1 MGGAYRKNDVPR
13 VLVDWRGM
21 LELRDPMTL
30 PEPTTAS
37 LVFAGASIATELLL
51 LAALTLRIAAHVEL
65 APWSVLLAFVSGV
78 AAADFGSGL
87 VHWSAD
93 TWGRADL
100 PVIGPRILWP
110 FRVHH
115 TNPDDFLRRRF
126 LDTNGD
132 VAAIVTLALAGLLL
146 DAAPHALAA
155 SCWES
160 PGWDSARSAAG
171 RTRFTSGRTCR
182 HRLRPYRWCQRIGL
196 LLRPT
201 DHAAH
206 HDVPYH
212 GHYCITTGWCN
223 RPLEAVRFFR
233 RLEDA
238 VTVHHRGSA
247 SRG

>member
-1 MGGAYRKNDVPR
+1 
-13 VLVDWRGM
+13 
-21 LELRDPMTL
+21 
-30 PEPTTAS
+30 
-37 LVFAGASIATELLL
+37 LLL
-51 LAALTLRIAAHVEL
+51 LVALTLRVAAHVEL
-65 APWSVLLAFVSGV
+65 PPWSVLLAFVSGV

-132 VAAIVTLALAGLLL
+132 VAALVTIALVGLLL
-146 DAAPHALAA
+146 MPFDSHWQQLLGVAGLGLCAFGGWTNQIHQWAHMP
-155 SCWES
+155 S
-160 PGWDSARSAAG
+160 PPRAV
-171 RTRFTSGRTCR
+171 
-182 HRLRPYRWCQRIGL
+182 RLCQRLGL

-206 HDVPYH
+206 HDGPYH

-238 VTVHHRGSA
+238 VTYVTGALPREDERRQNA
-247 SRG
+247 